1 MQKITGK
8 KKLILYGC
16 SGLGVNM
23 LTLVM
28 GSYLCSALLTGGFDE
43 SDIGFW
49 TYSNSNLVI
58 AAVWSV
64 MILIAKI
71 LDGVIDIPLSSFTD
85 RLRTRWGRRRPSIL
99 IGLVPTIAVYCLFL
113 VPLTKSE
120 SVWNTVWF
128 GILLCLFYTFY
139 TLTMLTYY
147 ATFSEITDNESDMT
161 FLSNVKSICDVVY
174 FSLGYALI
182 PLFISLKLNIRFVAL
197 IFLPLSLT
205 MLIPLFMLKEK
216 STKRKKAE
224 QSEDG
229 TAQNEEPV
237 RALRLGSA
245 IACAFKDKVFLYW
258 MLTAFV
264 MNIGLQLFLGGI
276 NELFSSAELN
286 QTIVMACSFAPVPLT
301 IFLYNKLIKKYGL
314 GIAFKY
320 ILIMFSIGMI
330 VIFLC
335 GWYAK
340 DLSEL
345 GKNAIAIVGAVFA
358 SFAIGAFF
366 SVSYLVPSRLA
377 QIESEKRG
385 ASVSSMY
392 FAVEGL
398 VEGIAAGIATG
409 PILVFLKEGGDG
421 SYISYLPIVVAV
433 ACMIAFGLSFAFPKS
448 VSQMGKVQKPIP
460 ALETTPTDAPTDAPT
475 DESKTGDD

>member
-1 MQKITGK
+1 MQKITSR
-8 KKLILYGC
+8 KKLCLYGC

-49 TYSNSNLVI
+49 TFSNSNLVI

-64 MILIAKI
+64 MVLVAKI

-113 VPLTKSE
+113 VPLTNNE
-120 SVWNTVWF
+120 SIWNTIWF
-128 GILLCLFYTFY
+128 GVLLCLFYTFY

-147 ATFSEITDNESDMT
+147 ATFSEITQNESDMT

-182 PLFISLKLNIRFVAL
+182 PLFISLKLNIRIVAL
-197 IFLPLSLT
+197 IFLPLALS
-205 MLIPLFMLKEK
+205 MLIPLFLLKEK
-216 STKRKKAE
+216 STRKSKTP
-224 QSEDG
+224 SEDG
-229 TAQNEEPV
+229 TEQQSEPV
-237 RALRLGSA
+237 RALKLGPA

-286 QTIVMACSFAPVPLT
+286 QTIVMASSFAPVPFT
-301 IFLYNKLIKKYGL
+301 IFLYNKLVKKYGL
-314 GIAFKY
+314 GLAFKY
-320 ILIMFSIGMI
+320 ILVVFSIGMI
-330 VIFLC
+330 VMFLC
-335 GWYAK
+335 GWYSK
-340 DLSEL
+340 DLSDIA
-345 GKNAIAIVGAVFA
+345 KNAIAITGGIFA

-385 ASVSSMY
+385 VSVSSMY

-409 PILVFLKEGGDG
+409 PILVFLKQGGDG
-421 SYISYLPIVVAV
+421 SYIAYLPIVVAA
-433 ACMIAFGLSFAFPKS
+433 ACMIAFGMSFAFPKNIAKI
-448 VSQMGKVQKPIP
+448 GRVQKSIP
-460 ALETTPTDAPTDAPT
+460 ALDTPPTNQPPIDPPSPEAPQA
-475 DESKTGDD
+475 